1 MAELNG
7 RDAVTV
13 VDALSMDG
21 HIVGER
27 MAEELAETFQA
38 LADPTRVRL
47 ISLLVDGERCVGDL
61 ASMLEMSVSAIS
73 HQLALLHRLRIVRR
87 RRQGRYVH
95 YALDDQHITTIYR
108 CGLEHVQHN

>member
-7 RDAVTV
+7 RDAVT
-13 VDALSMDG
+13 DADTLSLDG

-27 MAEELAETFQA
+27 VAEELAETFHA

-61 ASMLEMSVSAIS
+61 ASVLEMSISAIS
-73 HQLALLHRLRIVRR
+73 HQLALLHRLRIVLR
-87 RRQGRYVH
+87 RRQGRHVF
-95 YALDDQHITTIYR
+95 YALDDDHIATIYR
-108 CGLEHVQHN
+108 CGLEHLQHS